1 MKATRSRAAL
11 ALLALPLLTLAQT
24 APPKPSPMGRA
35 LITTAPAPTGGPL
48 SKKNAAAVQE
58 VERLE
63 RQRFAAQVSKDYAF
77 LEKAF
82 ADDLVY
88 THANGKQQGKA
99 DYLQGIRDGKSV
111 YDKIEVENINVRAYN
126 GGQTAVV
133 NGQITIYQP
142 NKPDGSPNVAHLKY
156 VTVQVKNPQGW
167 QVVLWQ
173 SQKQPDKQP

>member
-1 MKATRSRAAL
+1 MKRPFIAL
-11 ALLALPLLTLAQT
+11 ALLALPFLAQAQAAPKRAKPNT
-24 APPKPSPMGRA
+24 A
-35 LITTAPAPTGGPL
+35 LLPATVNL
-48 SKKNAAAVQE
+48 AQRNAEAAKE
-58 VERLE
+58 VEALE

-88 THANGKQQGKA
+88 THSGGKQNDKSE
-99 DYLQGIRDGKSV
+99 YLQSIRDGKSV
-111 YDKIEVENINVRAYN
+111 YDKIDVENINVRAYN
-126 GGQTAVV
+126 GGTTAVV

-156 VTVQVKNPQGW
+156 VTVQIKKPQGW

-173 SQKQPDKQP
+173 SQKQPEAK